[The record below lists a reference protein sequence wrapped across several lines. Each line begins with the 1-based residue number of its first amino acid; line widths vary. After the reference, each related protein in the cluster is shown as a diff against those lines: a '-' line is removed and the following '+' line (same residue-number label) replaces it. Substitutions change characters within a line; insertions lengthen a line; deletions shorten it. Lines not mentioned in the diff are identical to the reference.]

1 MLTLPLMLFIVL
13 IELCVGQFTVMYL
26 LDWRHSVKRSFLIL
40 YAFIYLCLT
49 GLTYLFQQG
58 FSSPDLLNSFKLVDH
73 SWTGSLSLPLLLFLI
88 LLIPYTIL
96 LLMDKK
102 AGIANDGT
110 KPEGESARP
119 AINTLYILRMISGGL
134 AVVAGLV
141 ALFVVGM
148 IYRPVGGSDL
158 GGALVVAGF
167 FAAALALGG
176 VMTAMWLGHWYL
188 VTPAMTEKPLLLSTT
203 LVLLG
208 VLFEVIFFIG
218 AGANVAPVQANTG
231 AQSTPAVVATATANP
246 STTPPPSAT
255 ATVKP
260 SDVPTVTPLSTGV
273 IGWLRILVGFAIPL
287 VLGSLAWKLV
297 RDRSFQ
303 SATGMLYLIV
313 VCTLAGE
320 IMARGLFLIGLQ

>member
-26 LDWRHSVKRSFLIL
+26 LDMRHAVKRSFLIL
-40 YAFIYLCLT
+40 YAFIYLFLA

-58 FSSPDLLNSFKLVDH
+58 FSSPDLLNSFKLLDH
-73 SWTGSLSLPLLLFLI
+73 NWTGSLSLPVLLFML
-88 LLIPYTIL
+88 LLIPYTLFL
-96 LLMDKK
+96 LTDKK

-110 KPEGESARP
+110 KLETEKRP
-119 AINTLYILRMISGGL
+119 ITVVFVLRMISGGL
-134 AVVAGLV
+134 TVLAGLS
-141 ALFVVGM
+141 ALFVTGM
-148 IYRPVGGSDL
+148 IYHPLGASGL
-158 GGALVVAGF
+158 GGALIVAGF

-203 LVLLG
+203 LVLIG
-208 VLFEVIFFIG
+208 VLLEVIFFLG
-218 AGANVAPVQANTG
+218 AGANVAPAQATV
-231 AQSTPAVVATATANP
+231 ASRSTPAVVATPTVGSSSH
-246 STTPPPSAT
+246 STPTT
-255 ATVKP
+255 TIKP
-260 SDVPTVTPLSTGV
+260 ADVPTITPLDTGA

-287 VLGSLAWKLV
+287 ILGGLAWKLV

-320 IMARGLFLIGLQ
+320 ILARGLFLSSLY